1 MKKWAPIVHPNILRE
16 SRFMLGCTPFPMH
29 RSSSQ
34 GVLFTPFNSRTLDVE
49 RFSLLRS
56 LKSLMI
62 RVKCLPFGGKAAH
75 MTRHLPSVPARMNGN
90 PTRSKGPWRSRPA
103 KTGLVDDPTL
113 RASASSCKLF
123 HSMRYFFDNY
133 VTHITICLP
142 KVKGF
147 KSACEA
153 LSVVAETETQCCHY
167 VT

>member
-1 MKKWAPIVHPNILRE
+1 M
-16 SRFMLGCTPFPMH
+16 MYY
-29 RSSSQ
+29 
-34 GVLFTPFNSRTLDVE
+34 
-49 RFSLLRS
+49 
-56 LKSLMI
+56 
-62 RVKCLPFGGKAAH
+62 
-75 MTRHLPSVPARMNGN
+75 
-90 PTRSKGPWRSRPA
+90 
-103 KTGLVDDPTL
+103 
-113 RASASSCKLF
+113 CKLF